1 MKVFFSKETFSILK
15 KELNNTVN
23 NIIIVSAFCKKNI
36 LSLLEKELPSNVKEK
51 RLLVRFSLSDVL
63 SGATDME
70 LYNLCKEEGWRM
82 YVMFNLHAKTYV
94 FDKKRCIL
102 GSANATNKGL
112 GINQNSNIEISS
124 IFDLEPED
132 LQKIETL
139 FDNAIKMDDLLFA
152 KMYKEYL
159 DAKKDIRGTPTIWSH
174 GILSLMNQKSLSVLF
189 MHEFPQNPFF
199 EDISRNNLDFLE
211 LAANS
216 IPDEIKTTFLG
227 CRAFKWLYQ
236 ELNSTENKQIF
247 FGELTQKLHNRI
259 IKDPPPYRKDVKIL
273 LANLL
278 SWVNVFAKDFIEIER
293 PNYSQIIKIK
303 KINIISLEWK

>member
-1 MKVFFSKETFSILK
+1 M
-15 KELNNTVN
+15 
-23 NIIIVSAFCKKNI
+23 
-36 LSLLEKELPSNVKEK
+36 
-51 RLLVRFSLSDVL
+51 
-63 SGATDME
+63 
-70 LYNLCKEEGWRM
+70 
-82 YVMFNLHAKTYV
+82 
-94 FDKKRCIL
+94 
-102 GSANATNKGL
+102 
-112 GINQNSNIEISS
+112 
-124 IFDLEPED
+124 
-132 LQKIETL
+132 QKIETL

-174 GILSLMNQKSLSVLF
+174 DILSLMNQKSLSVLF

-247 FGELTQKLHNRI
+247 IIIKNMFIHLDENKQIFFGELTQKLHNRI

-303 KINIISLEWK
+303 K